1 MAEEDKTEN
10 RDMDIFESS
19 EFKELEKLCHAR
31 KVSFIFGV
39 SKFSSCNKPRKGA
52 SYVRSVRRVSKRGR
66 ARLTLGLGAG
76 SWELGAGSWELG

>member
-66 ARLTLGLGAG
+66 ARLTLTPSAH
-76 SWELGAGSWELG
+76 